1 MTPYE
6 KKNISIKTKSKFEG
20 QVTYWEGAIEWYPF

>member
-20 QVTYWEGAIEWYPF
+20 QVTYWEGAIE